1 MTKIIICG
9 SSGFIGSY
17 LFEHLS
23 KQFKVEG
30 EDIKM
35 GKLYD
40 IAREGYP
47 IKQYDIIIN
56 CAAELFNIE
65 DMIHTNVLGVD
76 NLARYCKK
84 RNTKLIHFSSVSIYG
99 KSYYGLSKK
108 MGEDIIRFWDPKGWC
123 ILRMTNVYS
132 NQKEY
137 EGGDSPANRFQR
149 GETEIFGNGLHEKD
163 HLHIRDVLSAV
174 ELTIQD
180 NWYGE
185 VNLASG
191 TNLSMNDIFAR
202 LGMGKAIYLKDKKV
216 DMVESKLDNS
226 EALSLGWKPTWDLK
240 DVWEVEEE

>member
-1 MTKIIICG
+1 MTKILICG

-40 IAREGYP
+40 IARSGYP

-56 CAAELFNIE
+56 CAVEIFNQ
-65 DMIHTNVLGVD
+65 DNMIYTNVLGVD
-76 NLARYCKK
+76 NLSRYCKK
-84 RNTKLIHFSSVSIYG
+84 RNAKLIHFSSVSIYG
-99 KSYYGLSKK
+99 NSYYGLSKR
-108 MGEDIIRFWDPKGWC
+108 MGEDLIRFWDLPNWV
-123 ILRMTNVYS
+123 ILRMTNVY
-132 NQKEY
+132 QPK
-137 EGGDSPANRFQR
+137 GKGDSPACRFSR
-149 GETEIFGNGLHEKD
+149 GETEIFGNGLHTKD
-163 HLHIRDVLSAV
+163 HIHIRNVLQAV
-174 ELTIQD
+174 QLAIKD
-180 NWYGE
+180 NWHGE

-191 TNLSMNDIFAR
+191 TSLSINDIFAR
-202 LGMGKAIYLKDKKV
+202 LGVGEAIHLRDKKV